1 MIQMEIFEL
10 IPYSQSCGFSIPF
23 FDYVKERPVLNDWAK
38 KRVKADLEFIT
49 STATD
54 VEESDEEA
62 AFSRLIAARSTDG
75 LRKEDMGFRAYW
87 NYKNARSRDRLPGL
101 QALAPANDVR
111 GSAKVQTVNIGGDEV
126 ELFVKPD
133 GTVEKVGEEDEKK
146 VDESKEKVSA
156 VWARRIG
163 NVASDKA
170 LLEGVVINES
180 GTYDGKTVMK
190 LLRRERMRSVKSGLG
205 KDEMVMGLCL
215 IVLGLAM
222 GVAVS
227 GGLGKLGGIDL

>member
-1 MIQMEIFEL
+1 MKIFEL

-38 KRVKADLEFIT
+38 KRVKADLEFVT
-49 STATD
+49 STPTD

-62 AFSRLIAARSTDG
+62 AFSRLLAAPPTDG
-75 LRKEDMGFRAYW
+75 LRKEGMGFRAYW

-101 QALAPANDVR
+101 QVLAPANDVR
-111 GSAKVQTVNIGGDEV
+111 GGAKVQTVNIGGDEV
-126 ELFVKPD
+126 ELLVKPD
-133 GTVEKVGEEDEKK
+133 GTVEKVENEDEKK

-170 LLEGVVINES
+170 LLEGVVIDES

-227 GGLGKLGGIDL
+227 GGLGKIGGIDL